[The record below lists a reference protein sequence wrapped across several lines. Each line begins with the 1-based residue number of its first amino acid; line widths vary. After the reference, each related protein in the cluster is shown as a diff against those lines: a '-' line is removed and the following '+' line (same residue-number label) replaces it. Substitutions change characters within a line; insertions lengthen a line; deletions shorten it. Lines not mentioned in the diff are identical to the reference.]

1 MIKCFFYISL
11 SLLFFNFS
19 LANDIDIQEDINLS
33 FVCDLEKKI
42 LKNSEYNYQTFLAKD
57 LDDKGLDKLDI
68 EAKKPE
74 TLLINGLSLF
84 LSDIT
89 KLNVK
94 IVDKDVVLFKAIDQE
109 NNYSESGI
117 INRKSGELVHEI
129 TKNAILKAIEN
140 PRSIDYNLVNA
151 QQARRVLDRLVGYE
165 LSPVLWKK
173 VKAGLSAGRVQSVCV
188 RVIVEKEREIQ
199 KHEFQNSF
207 KTSGIF
213 YIN

>member
-11 SLLFFNFS
+11 SLLFFNFL

-57 LDDKGLDKLDI
+57 LDDKDLDKLDI

-94 IVDKDVVLFKAIDQE
+94 IVNKDVVLFKAIDQE

-129 TKNAILKAIEN
+129 TKNVQKANSEKDISFYLCKKRE
-140 PRSIDYNLVNA
+140 
-151 QQARRVLDRLVGYE
+151 
-165 LSPVLWKK
+165 KK
-173 VKAGLSAGRVQSVCV
+173 V
-188 RVIVEKEREIQ
+188 
-199 KHEFQNSF
+199 
-207 KTSGIF
+207 
-213 YIN
+213 